1 MTTSHERFVSA
12 VAAAG
17 LSHERFVSAVAAAGL
32 VVMAVLCLSG
42 GPVQAEPAAS
52 SGRVAIQILLPA
64 PAAQPDASVPVQAPG
79 SVPGAWGGSGISGGS
94 DAGRILLLV
103 VAAGAVG
110 AFTVLQIRA
119 RSRHRRGKRTSRCQ
133 PGGN

>member
-1 MTTSHERFVSA
+1 VPGAADPMTTA
-12 VAAAG
+12 
-17 LSHERFVSAVAAAGL
+17 HERFVSAVAAAGL

-42 GPVQAEPAAS
+42 GPGQAQPAAS

-64 PAAQPDASVPVQAPG
+64 PAARPEASVPVRAPG
-79 SVPGAWGGSGISGGS
+79 SVPGAWVGPGIPGGS
-94 DAGRILLLV
+94 DAGRIVLLV

-110 AFTVLQIRA
+110 AFTVLQISA
-119 RSRHRRGKRTSRCQ
+119 RSRYRRGKGTSRCR